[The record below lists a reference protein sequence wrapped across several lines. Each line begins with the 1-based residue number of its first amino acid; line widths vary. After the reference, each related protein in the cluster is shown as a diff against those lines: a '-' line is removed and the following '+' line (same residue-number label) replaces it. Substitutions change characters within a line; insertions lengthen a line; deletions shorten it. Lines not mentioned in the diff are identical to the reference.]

1 MCRWVGL
8 RSRPVNHVTR
18 VAHSVLAAHT
28 LNAREIALV
37 CSIHCDVLWQLADG
51 LLGISRRDNP
61 FPIYV
66 SRMSVSQRV
75 KCVTALLLCVGAV
88 RTSHAQRRSSAPC
101 GADVV
106 RQRVCAVD
114 DSLGIAL
121 VRADTVAIARLY
133 ADDLVSV
140 NYRGVRST
148 KPMLLAAIGA
158 GRLRFDT
165 LLARSRSLEVYGD
178 TVILLQRMHQVAA
191 GPEGRHPSEVDYRRT
206 YVRRAD
212 RWQLAAAV
220 ISVPAQQ

>member
-1 MCRWVGL
+1 MSAPHRLEC
-8 RSRPVNHVTR
+8 
-18 VAHSVLAAHT
+18 LA
-28 LNAREIALV
+28 
-37 CSIHCDVLWQLADG
+37 
-51 LLGISRRDNP
+51 
-61 FPIYV
+61 
-66 SRMSVSQRV
+66 
-75 KCVTALLLCVGAV
+75 ALLLCIGTV
-88 RTSHAQRRSSAPC
+88 RTGHAQRRSSAPC

-121 VRADTVAIARLY
+121 VRADTAAIARLY
-133 ADDLVSV
+133 ADDLVSI

-165 LLARSRSLEVYGD
+165 LRARNRALEVYGD
-178 TVILLQRMHQVAA
+178 TVLLLQRVHQVAT

-212 RWQLAAAV
+212 HWELVAAV
-220 ISVPAQQ
+220 IAVAAPQ